1 MSGENRNIA
10 GKLTRKALIWSGV
23 IVLCLSYFIFSFAGW
38 ATREFYTESYHNK
51 MLVTYEYTRRVLSD
65 VYVAVTNNIYYL
77 EQHLDDSDYPKGV
90 MERIVHNGTR
100 VRSCGISFIED
111 YYYPERGHRFC
122 PFAWRNSANPDI
134 IYSENMGDAD
144 LDYLVADWFL
154 DVIKADTAVWSDPF
168 YDGYDNATTLAAY
181 MVPIHE
187 KSGRAVAVLGADVS
201 LDWLT
206 DKLHEMD
213 STIDKSTSFLSDVMD
228 LQSQSFIINHDGTFI
243 THPESGHIL
252 KENFFKHF
260 DQSDDAEVK
269 ALADKVKGDVTSER
283 ESSISY
289 DYDGNKCY
297 LFYTPL
303 KYTQWT
309 MVTVVPSKTIGILG
323 FINGFMLLLIVI
335 LFMLIAVA
343 VYHYF
348 VASYVEPL

>member
-10 GKLTRKALIWSGV
+10 GKLTRKALIWSGA

-134 IYSENMGDAD
+134 IY
-144 LDYLVADWFL
+144 
-154 DVIKADTAVWSDPF
+154 
-168 YDGYDNATTLAAY
+168 
-181 MVPIHE
+181 
-187 KSGRAVAVLGADVS
+187 
-201 LDWLT
+201 
-206 DKLHEMD
+206 
-213 STIDKSTSFLSDVMD
+213 
-228 LQSQSFIINHDGTFI
+228 
-243 THPESGHIL
+243 PESGHIL

-289 DYDGNKCY
+289 DYDGSKCY

-309 MVTVVPSKTIGILG
+309 MVTVVPAKTIGILG

>member
-1 MSGENRNIA
+1 
-10 GKLTRKALIWSGV
+10 
-23 IVLCLSYFIFSFAGW
+23 
-38 ATREFYTESYHNK
+38 
-51 MLVTYEYTRRVLSD
+51 
-65 VYVAVTNNIYYL
+65 
-77 EQHLDDSDYPKGV
+77 
-90 MERIVHNGTR
+90 
-100 VRSCGISFIED
+100 
-111 YYYPERGHRFC
+111 
-122 PFAWRNSANPDI
+122 
-134 IYSENMGDAD
+134 MGDAD

-168 YDGYDNATTLAAY
+168 YDGYDNATTLVAY
-181 MVPIHE
+181 MVPVHE

-213 STIDKSTSFLSDVMD
+213 STINKSASFLSDVMD

-309 MVTVVPSKTIGILG
+309 MVTVVPAKTIGILG